1 VHLLLYLS
9 NNTPKLFGKFFC
21 FVSDELA
28 CNSKDVHGYCVT
40 KLSECDGNVKNYTEI
55 YIGK

>member
-1 VHLLLYLS
+1 MWICFWAIF
-9 NNTPKLFGKFFC
+9 PCKFFC